1 MYDFLTKTRMQ
12 LFVKNLK
19 GQTFTIYAEATE
31 TIEDVKA
38 KIQDKDGTPPDQ
50 QRVLFAGRQLDNDRT
65 LADYKISAESTLHL
79 VLRLRG
85 GMMHDSSGRNG
96 TSALHQPLTEEEVI
110 ELLVYVLT
118 H

>member
-1 MYDFLTKTRMQ
+1 MQ

-19 GQTFTIYAEATE
+19 GQTFTIDAESNE
-31 TIEDVKA
+31 TIEEVKA

-50 QRVLFAGRQLDNDRT
+50 QRLLFAGRQLENENT
-65 LADYKISAESTLHL
+65 LAMYKISAGSTLHL

-85 GMMHDSSGRNG
+85 GMMHDSSGRDG
-96 TSALHQPLTEEEVI
+96 TSALQQPLTNEEVI